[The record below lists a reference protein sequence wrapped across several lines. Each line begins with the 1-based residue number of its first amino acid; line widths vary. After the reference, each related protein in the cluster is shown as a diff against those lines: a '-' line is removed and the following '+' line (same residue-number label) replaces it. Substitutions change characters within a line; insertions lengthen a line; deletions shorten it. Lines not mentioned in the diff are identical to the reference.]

1 MTESTGTGVSGNLAA
16 INHVVVLML
25 ENRSFDHMLGYL
37 YSASDN
43 VSPQT
48 GQPFEGLTGAEQN
61 PDGQGGTVGVYQI
74 TPATPNAYFMPG
86 ADPGEGYKATNDQL
100 YGSITAP
107 AANTPAPMTGF
118 VTDYAYTLGWQA
130 KDPTYTV
137 LPGTIPSMIMG
148 CFTPQ
153 ALPVLSALATGYAV
167 CDHWYASVPTE
178 TMPNRAFV
186 CAATSA
192 GQVDDKTKSFTAAS
206 IFGALGAAG
215 QTWGIYGYT
224 NRPLTADDFTDIAGA
239 SGGTI
244 GLFTDFQAACAA
256 GTLPDYTFL
265 EPSWATTGNSQ
276 HPNYNV
282 ALGEQLIH
290 DVYEAL
296 RTSPNWPQTL
306 FVLTYDEHGGCYDH
320 VPPPCSS

>member
-37 YSASDN
+37 YSASGN

-206 IFGALGAAG
+206 IFGALRS
-215 QTWGIYGYT
+215 I
-224 NRPLTADDFTDIAGA
+224 
-239 SGGTI
+239 S
-244 GLFTDFQAACAA
+244 
-256 GTLPDYTFL
+256 
-265 EPSWATTGNSQ
+265 
-276 HPNYNV
+276 
-282 ALGEQLIH
+282 
-290 DVYEAL
+290 
-296 RTSPNWPQTL
+296 
-306 FVLTYDEHGGCYDH
+306 
-320 VPPPCSS
+320 